1 MDMLNGKDFYNLPLD
16 DIKVLVNKVSN
27 QANQQ
32 IKELEDSGYFALSS
46 AYRSLQSRQGKDNP
60 SFSTNLE
67 GLTKPQLYGRYVS
80 AVNFMS
86 LKTSNVEG
94 TKETN
99 VEIYKNMGYSKE
111 KAEKIVEDIAMDEVR
126 KFKDKPIWT
135 DKQYDEF
142 NDDYGFDIK
151 EFWKNYHRMEQLGMS
166 ASYGS
171 FFVQSKL
178 KTYMVQKGNN
188 VNADKFRDFLEEE
201 YQRENEEDYREEQEE
216 NERLWG
222 EDIEDDF

>member
-99 VEIYKNMGYSKE
+99 VEIYKNMGYTE
-111 KAEKIVEDIAMDEVR
+111 EQAEKIVEDLA
-126 KFKDKPIWT
+126 KDSTNQYNKNT
-135 DKQYDEF
+135 DNSESTNAYYDVDMRDFWKAYKHMEQI
-142 NDDYGFDIK
+142 GFDK
-151 EFWKNYHRMEQLGMS
+151 K
-166 ASYGS
+166 YGS
-171 FFVQSKL
+171 DFLMEKL
-178 KTYMVQKGNN
+178 KTYMSISGERE
-188 VNADKFRDFLEEE
+188 VNIDKFRRFLDEEWEKERAEEE
-201 YQRENEEDYREEQEE
+201 QKMAEE

>member
-1 MDMLNGKDFYNLPLD
+1 MDFINGKDFNKMSLE
-16 DIKVLVNKVSN
+16 DIKVLVNKVSS

-32 IKELEDSGYFALSS
+32 IKELEDTGYYTLSQ
-46 AYRSLQSRQGKDNP
+46 AYRSLQGRQGKDNP

-99 VEIYKNMGYSKE
+99 IDIYKNMGYTE
-111 KAEKIVEDIAMDEVR
+111 EQAEKIVENLAKDSTNQYNKNTDNSESTNAYYDVDIRD
-126 KFKDKPIWT
+126 
-135 DKQYDEF
+135 
-142 NDDYGFDIK
+142 
-151 EFWKNYHRMEQLGMS
+151 FWKAYHRMEQIGIDKE
-166 ASYGS
+166 YGS
-171 FFVQSKL
+171 DFVMEKL
-178 KTYMVQKGNN
+178 KSYMSITGERE
-188 VNADKFRDFLEEE
+188 VNIDKFRNFMDEELERESEE
-201 YQRENEEDYREEQEE
+201 INRQYEEE

-222 EDIEDDF
+222 EDIEDEF